1 MFTVK
6 HIIIIKFNAK
16 NPKPRRISL
25 LADDL
30 VRRLK
35 PDNIPRGFKNE
46 LILHVV
52 RLFGEEFVV
61 ALG

>member
-1 MFTVK
+1 MQ
-6 HIIIIKFNAK
+6 K
-16 NPKPRRISL
+16 NRKLRGVSL

-30 VRRLK
+30 VRRNK
-35 PDNIPRGFKNE
+35 AHNIPRGFKNE
-46 LILHVV
+46 LILYGV